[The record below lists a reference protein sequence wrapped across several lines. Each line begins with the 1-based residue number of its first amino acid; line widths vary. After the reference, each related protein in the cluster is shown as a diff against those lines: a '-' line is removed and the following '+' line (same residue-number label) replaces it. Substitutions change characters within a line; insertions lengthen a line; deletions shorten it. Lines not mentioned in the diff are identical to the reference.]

1 LGDDACDR
9 CTIKDGVQNST
20 STKFSFLRTNF
31 WQTVY
36 TKEGRFERV
45 VIPIHGNQTLKIGL
59 QRSLMKII
67 PITADE
73 L

>member
-1 LGDDACDR
+1 MKAVSGKRMAKL
-9 CTIKDGVQNST
+9 TEQNGWSLT
-20 STKFSFLRTNF
+20 RINGSH
-31 WQTVY
+31 QVY

-67 PITADE
+67 PITEDE